1 MIETAKGEKG
11 DRLTL
16 SDKGGTP
23 LSRSEVLQKLAE
35 SIQLAHGKV
44 TKGRSRNSKND
55 KTKQEWLR
63 AQGYL
68 SGIYLQGLKDMEL
81 ELLAERITRLEE
93 RQP

>member
-1 MIETAKGEKG
+1 MIETANSEKS
-11 DRLTL
+11 DKITL
-16 SDKGGTP
+16 SNKGGTP

-44 TKGRSRNSKND
+44 TKGRARNSKND

-81 ELLAERITRLEE
+81 EELSERIAKLETRK
-93 RQP
+93 